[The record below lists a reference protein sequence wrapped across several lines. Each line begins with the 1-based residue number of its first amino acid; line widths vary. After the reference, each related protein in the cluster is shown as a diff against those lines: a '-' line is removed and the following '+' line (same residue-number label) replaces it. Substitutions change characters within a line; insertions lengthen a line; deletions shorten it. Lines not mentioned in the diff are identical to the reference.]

1 MVSLFCERDELDT
14 SSPQYMQMVL
24 FQCKPLFFLRLQFYN
39 QDLLVVFASPTST
52 FHGKIGETP
61 LYIAARRGF
70 HELVD
75 VILNNCEA
83 PIELFQRNLARGKL
97 GYSFYCI
104 LAAPECHFNGNSIS
118 LGLATSQIDLTRVPR
133 SYITR
138 IMQIIQ
144 EFDMVMIKTVIQ
156 FWFSECTRKLLEWKE
171 TIVRE
176 KDSNGQM
183 PLHYA
188 AYFGFSS
195 ITCQLLHVD
204 PSTAYV
210 TNKDYSETALHI
222 AAIRG
227 HVAVMKEILLTRPD
241 FCSMVNNHGRNVLH
255 LAIENNQ
262 KKVIEYIIEECPV
275 ISSLINL
282 KDADGNAPSHLLELS
297 ICNVPK
303 LIQHDMVD
311 KEALMNNKNLSHL
324 GSVIK
329 YLC

>member
-1 MVSLFCERDELDT
+1 MVR
-14 SSPQYMQMVL
+14 SSSGI
-24 FQCKPLFFLRLQFYN
+24 RLTNEYF
-39 QDLLVVFASPTST
+39 P
-52 FHGKIGETP
+52 
-61 LYIAARRGF
+61 R
-70 HELVD
+70 
-75 VILNNCEA
+75 A
-83 PIELFQRNLARGKL
+83 PVYSGSNGTTALQGAIELFQRNLARGKL

-144 EFDMVMIKTVIQ
+144 EFDM
-156 FWFSECTRKLLEWKE
+156 WKE

-195 ITCQLLHVD
+195 IACQLLHVD

-210 TNKDYSETALHI
+210 ANKDYSETALHI

-241 FCSMVNNHGRNVLH
+241 FCSMVNNHGRNMLH